1 MQAIKNYRACLWLSG
16 CLILRS
22 FCCFAHDEPVHEKL
36 SESAAKLSSGLTG
49 FLTDQFGNSDAPF
62 VENPRLY
69 FWPADIEPAV
79 GVAGPIGWIKVG
91 SRTEDAPYRY
101 KNHFH
106 DPTKNPPIGLTDG
119 WIFGAFPS
127 FEWASVPGIGD
138 LLNVNNDTWPNA
150 RNLEW
155 EALTTS
161 NKGSREAS
169 LGHMFY
175 ALGRIIH
182 LNQDLSQPDHVRNDN
197 HMQIGGGIRPFGP
210 HWIENHGKW
219 NYMRHP
225 EWFVLDPAKHIQGW
239 SAWRQGGFT
248 KLEAFWDRNKYTG
261 TDEQLIAA
269 LDHDVDPDKKLG
281 LAEFCNGN
289 FLGEDATYAEYFTP
303 GDQHYFPFPRVRR
316 MQSFK
321 DYQGNLPANVRMTFV
336 RNGDSVYRIP
346 IKKDKDGPT
355 VNAHS
360 MLLYL
365 GTMPQ
370 FDAYTRPVA
379 YVSSTINESAVLDE
393 YHSILLPKAV
403 EYSAGILDYFFRGKL
418 EVSTV
423 TLNANCGYDL
433 AIKNLSGQD
442 FRGGEFRLYWDD
454 QSGNRTRLLDPGSPT
469 AGSFS
474 LAWSQSSTLGDNQ
487 TVVAIFKPPTGVT
500 VAKYTLVYRGIIG
513 SDGSGAPVDPVERES
528 MGNDLAI
535 ATQSFGPVCMPLC
548 LGLTWTFSDS
558 TVQSI
563 TVDVPAGCSAAEIH
577 IHLGGV
583 WGECPLPSGS
593 YAGASVEV
601 DNEVLWY
608 HDGMDDLTFNL
619 TVPFSLSAGSHTLIL
634 AASHGLPVSCGTPT
648 VSGTVIWR

>member
-1 MQAIKNYRACLWLSG
+1 MKHYHPEDSVVCSVIAIVCTLLSQTCMG
-16 CLILRS
+16 HEEC
-22 FCCFAHDEPVHEKL
+22 VHMAITK
-36 SESAAKLSSGLTG
+36 SATESSASLTA
-49 FLTDQFGNSDAPF
+49 FLTDNFGASCAPF
-62 VENPRLY
+62 ESVPLLRLSH
-69 FWPADIEPAV
+69 
-79 GVAGPIGWIKVG
+79 GPIGWMVQGSFNEDDRPRSIK
-91 SRTEDAPYRY
+91 
-101 KNHFH
+101 HFYTVR
-106 DPTKNPPIGLTDG
+106 PQRPPVAGLTDAIPYAETDSFT
-119 WIFGAFPS
+119 WGAIRGGGGPIEKQPWS
-127 FEWASVPGIGD
+127 WQ
-138 LLNVNNDTWPNA
+138 NA
-150 RNLEW
+150 RDYAYA
-155 EALTTS
+155 ALTS
-161 NKGSREAS
+161 PLESQRFDNFADLFFA
-169 LGHMFY
+169 LGHV
-175 ALGRIIH
+175 LH
-182 LNQDLSQPDHVRNDN
+182 LCQDLAQPDHVRNDA
-197 HMQIGGGIRPFGP
+197 HPIKKLR
-210 HWIENHGKW
+210 WIENHGAA
-219 NYMRHP
+219 NYEKKKGIWLQPHP
-225 EWFVLDPAKHIQGW
+225 HGW
-239 SAWRQGGFT
+239 PYWRSKGFT
-248 KLEAFWDRNKYTG
+248 KLQDFWDRGKYKG
-261 TDEQLIAA
+261 DDEQLIAA
-269 LDHDVDPDKKLG
+269 LDKDKTADGDEKLG

-289 FLGEDATYAEYFTP
+289 FLGEDATYAEHFTP

-634 AASHGLPVSCGTPT
+634 AASHGLPVRCGTPT

>member
-269 LDHDVDPDKKLG
+269 LDHDVDSDKKLG

-336 RNGDSVYRIP
+336 RNGDSVYPSACEGAVWVYFYTPGICNAGPPLDAAVTVQVSGVLGQDTRCGYNSKARAEIEVNF
-346 IKKDKDGPT
+346 KNNTGFASWKLNGYDGM
-355 VNAHS
+355 S
-360 MLLYL
+360 
-365 GTMPQ
+365 
-370 FDAYTRPVA
+370 PVS
-379 YVSSTINESAVLDE
+379 YE
-393 YHSILLPKAV
+393 H
-403 EYSAGILDYFFRGKL
+403 
-418 EVSTV
+418 TV
-423 TLNANCGYDL
+423 TATGRIGTGQSWAPTIQLWCDYSTMNAT
-433 AIKNLSGQD
+433 ITI
-442 FRGGEFRLYWDD
+442 R
-454 QSGNRTRLLDPGSPT
+454 
-469 AGSFS
+469 
-474 LAWSQSSTLGDNQ
+474 
-487 TVVAIFKPPTGVT
+487 
-500 VAKYTLVYRGIIG
+500 
-513 SDGSGAPVDPVERES
+513 
-528 MGNDLAI
+528 
-535 ATQSFGPVCMPLC
+535 PL
-548 LGLTWTFSDS
+548 T
-558 TVQSI
+558 I
-563 TVDVPAGCSAAEIH
+563 P
-577 IHLGGV
+577 
-583 WGECPLPSGS
+583 
-593 YAGASVEV
+593 
-601 DNEVLWY
+601 
-608 HDGMDDLTFNL
+608 
-619 TVPFSLSAGSHTLIL
+619 
-634 AASHGLPVSCGTPT
+634 
-648 VSGTVIWR
+648 